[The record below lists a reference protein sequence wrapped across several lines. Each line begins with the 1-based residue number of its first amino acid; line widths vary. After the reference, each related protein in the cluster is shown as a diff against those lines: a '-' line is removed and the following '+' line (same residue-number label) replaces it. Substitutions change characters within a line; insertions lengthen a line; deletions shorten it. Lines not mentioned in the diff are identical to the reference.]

1 MKFWHISALV
11 SLHICIVSSVN
22 TTPSRRIKRGAE
34 TNATLFA
41 YGTNSSAW
49 PIAYGLND
57 GLLYVT
63 ETPDNAS
70 ADLTAVT
77 WDLPAIT
84 DENWIVNATLM
95 NGTSAG
101 SLYIRPEN
109 NYAVGVLPMT
119 RVANFNGTVSGFAL
133 FATQLVYNNNTELQA
148 QFWARPTN
156 TTGIYSLCWIVEQDQ
171 VENDSFP
178 VVIKGVENS

>member
-1 MKFWHISALV
+1 M
-11 SLHICIVSSVN
+11 
-22 TTPSRRIKRGAE
+22 
-34 TNATLFA
+34 
-41 YGTNSSAW
+41 
-49 PIAYGLND
+49 
-57 GLLYVT
+57 
-63 ETPDNAS
+63 
-70 ADLTAVT
+70 T

-101 SLYIRPEN
+101 SLYIKPEDN
-109 NYAVGVLPMT
+109 NAVGVLPMT
-119 RVANFNGTVSGFAL
+119 RVAYFNGTVSGFAL

-156 TTGIYSLCWIVEQDQ
+156 TSGIYSLCWIIDEGE